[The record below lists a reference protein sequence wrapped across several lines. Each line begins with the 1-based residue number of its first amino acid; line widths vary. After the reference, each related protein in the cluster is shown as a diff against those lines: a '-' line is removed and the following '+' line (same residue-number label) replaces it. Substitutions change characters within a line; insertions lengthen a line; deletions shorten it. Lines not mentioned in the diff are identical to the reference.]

1 MKIATTIGDVVKYT
15 DGNYVEAITL
25 MGKTPFRYLDF
36 SFYDMTGKNDHPLMQ
51 DNWREIM
58 EAVKQRGDEL
68 GMEFVQAH
76 LPDCRIGDDR
86 RDLAIATCTR
96 ALECCGILGI
106 KNAVI
111 HSSYG
116 EGGFCYPADQQGYME
131 ANKPFFDALIP
142 TMERCNVN
150 VLLENSCT
158 ANMGSNYFPITGK
171 DLNEMVAY
179 LNHPNFG
186 AAWDVGHSHIQ
197 GVNQRDEM
205 VTLGTNLKAVHLHDN
220 NGRRDTHQRP
230 FHGNA
235 DWDSIL
241 RGMID
246 SGFEGC
252 FTFEA
257 DGDLPYLPTE
267 AEPVKDLRK
276 QQKLQAISQLHA
288 TGKALLARYGIEGE

>member
-1 MKIATTIGDVVKYT
+1 MELLAD
-15 DGNYVEAITL
+15 
-25 MGKTPFRYLDF
+25 TPFRYLDF
-36 SFYDMTGKNDHPLMQ
+36 SFYNMTGKANHPLMQ
-51 DNWREIM
+51 ENWKEIIL
-58 EAVKQRGDEL
+58 AVKERADAQ
-68 GMEFVQAH
+68 GMKFVQAH
-76 LPDCRIGDDR
+76 LPDCRISDDR

-116 EGGFCYPADQQGYME
+116 EGGFCYPDDQQGYLE

-142 TMERCNVN
+142 AMEQFDVN
-150 VLLENSCT
+150 VLLENSCA
-158 ANMGSNYFPITGK
+158 ANMGNNYFPILAQ

-186 AAWDVGHSHIQ
+186 AAWDVGHAHIQ

-205 VTLGTNLKAVHLHDN
+205 VTLGKNLKAVHLHDN
-220 NGRRDTHQRP
+220 DGRRDTHQRP
-230 FHGNA
+230 FNGTL
-235 DWDSIL
+235 DWDNVMKGIL
-241 RGMID
+241 D

-257 DGDLPYLPTE
+257 DGDLPYRNDDIPQIKALRM
-267 AEPVKDLRK
+267 KDK
-276 QQKLQAISQLHA
+276 IQAMSQLHA
-288 TGKALLARYGIEGE
+288 TGKDLLALYGMDGE